1 MTRVLIVDDSP
12 TETHVLKTMLE
23 KHGHQVMVAATGEE
37 GIRLAQEQTPDV
49 ILMDIVMPGVN
60 GFQATR
66 KLSKDPAT
74 SGIPIVIIS
83 TKDQDTDRIWAK
95 RQGAK
100 DYIAKPVTE
109 SVLLEKIKSVLE
121 F

>member
-1 MTRVLIVDDSP
+1 MTRILIVDDSP

-23 KHGHQVMVAATGEE
+23 KNGYQVSVAQTGED
-37 GIRLAQEQTPDV
+37 GIKLAQQETPDV

-66 KLSKDPAT
+66 KLSKDPGT
-74 SGIPIVIIS
+74 SAIPIVMIS

-100 DYIAKPVTE
+100 DYITKPVTE
-109 SVLLEKIKSVLE
+109 SELLSKIKAALE
-121 F
+121 G

>member
-1 MTRVLIVDDSP
+1 MTRVLVVDDSP
-12 TETHVLKTMLE
+12 TEVHVLRGMLE
-23 KHGHQVMVAATGEE
+23 KHGYEVLVAETGEQ
-37 GIRLAQEQTPDV
+37 GIKVAQESAPDV

-74 SGIPIVIIS
+74 SSIPIVMIS

-95 RQGAK
+95 RQGAL
-100 DYIAKPVTE
+100 DYITKPVTE
-109 SVLLEKIKSVLE
+109 EELHSKIKAALAG
-121 F
+121 

>member
-12 TETHVLKTMLE
+12 TETFVLKEMLE
-23 KHGHQVMVAATGEE
+23 KHGYQVMVAETGEE
-37 GIRLAQEQTPDV
+37 GMRLAKELVPDV

-74 SGIPIVIIS
+74 SSIPIVMIS
-83 TKDQDTDRIWAK
+83 TKDQVTDRVWAK
-95 RQGAK
+95 RQGAAE
-100 DYIAKPVTE
+100 YITKPATE
-109 SVLLEKIKSVLE
+109 AELLEKIKQVME
-121 F
+121 V